1 MAKDAK
7 NIFKDLE
14 DWTRSKNYY
23 LEVHKRLNEKQE
35 ERYIKF
41 AEKRWSIKNNLGY
54 KYLQKLSKEDVV
66 GDD

>member
-1 MAKDAK
+1 MGKL
-7 NIFKDLE
+7 NH
-14 DWTRSKNYY
+14 

-66 GDD
+66 RMTDGYC